1 MAIWIIHF
9 LYDFYSVY
17 NMTWHVYGLNI
28 FLGQIKIYDEFP
40 KMTQMCKETNFST
53 EQIYVQRAGGYLH
66 YACFLPN
73 TRESCVNI

>member
-1 MAIWIIHF
+1 
-9 LYDFYSVY
+9 
-17 NMTWHVYGLNI
+17 MTWHVYGLNI